1 MILIRADGNSSIGVG
16 HVMRCLSIADALKRK
31 DKEVAFVTADDSMK
45 SIIEDRGF
53 SSVALNSDYKN
64 LETDF
69 NNEQFIKLSNK
80 SDFILVDSYFV
91 NEEYF
96 ANLYKDTLNKKIVYM
111 DDLCEKAYP
120 VDVVINYNVYANR
133 DKYVALY
140 ESKNYNTD
148 FILGPQFTPLRR
160 EFSEVNR
167 IGIKEKISDV
177 LIMTGGADI
186 HHTSLELLKTLKE
199 YRIKQSI
206 NGLDDIRFH
215 FVVGAMSQDYNDIL
229 NELSGT
235 QNIIVHKDVKDML
248 SLMCSC
254 DIAVSAAGSTL
265 YELCACGVPTIT
277 YVLADNQINGEK
289 SFVESGAMISIGDI
303 RTDKMYCNKMI
314 DQIINLSR
322 DYDLRKVISKKQGM
336 ITDGCGADRL
346 ADLLI

>member
-45 SIIEDRGF
+45 SIIADRGF
-53 SSVALNSDYKN
+53 SCVVLNSDYKN

-69 NNEQFIKLSNK
+69 NNEQFIKLTNK

-96 ANLYKDTLNKKIVYM
+96 ANLHKDTLNKKIVYM

-177 LIMTGGADI
+177 LI
-186 HHTSLELLKTLKE
+186 L
-199 YRIKQSI
+199 
-206 NGLDDIRFH
+206 
-215 FVVGAMSQDYNDIL
+215 
-229 NELSGT
+229 
-235 QNIIVHKDVKDML
+235 
-248 SLMCSC
+248 
-254 DIAVSAAGSTL
+254 
-265 YELCACGVPTIT
+265 
-277 YVLADNQINGEK
+277 
-289 SFVESGAMISIGDI
+289 
-303 RTDKMYCNKMI
+303 
-314 DQIINLSR
+314 
-322 DYDLRKVISKKQGM
+322 
-336 ITDGCGADRL
+336 
-346 ADLLI
+346 

>member
-1 MILIRADGNSSIGVG
+1 
-16 HVMRCLSIADALKRK
+16 
-31 DKEVAFVTADDSMK
+31 
-45 SIIEDRGF
+45 
-53 SSVALNSDYKN
+53 
-64 LETDF
+64 
-69 NNEQFIKLSNK
+69 
-80 SDFILVDSYFV
+80 
-91 NEEYF
+91 
-96 ANLYKDTLNKKIVYM
+96 
-111 DDLCEKAYP
+111 
-120 VDVVINYNVYANR
+120 
-133 DKYVALY
+133 
-140 ESKNYNTD
+140 
-148 FILGPQFTPLRR
+148 
-160 EFSEVNR
+160 
-167 IGIKEKISDV
+167 
-177 LIMTGGADI
+177 
-186 HHTSLELLKTLKE
+186 
-199 YRIKQSI
+199 
-206 NGLDDIRFH
+206 
-215 FVVGAMSQDYNDIL
+215 MSQDYNDIL

-289 SFVESGAMISIGDI
+289 SFVESGSMISIGDI